1 MCCGVIPS
9 GLPDEPRGN
18 VHSAFMTSS
27 LETCNAWKRGL
38 SLGSYGVRRSWAGP
52 GCFVR
57 SAFRVSW
64 LVGAGVS
71 LELMIWTAARKLPAS
86 NLLDTA
92 AASLLLSFDFLLVLL
107 SVVCEWTIVT
117 ASLSHAAVL
126 LLLKFLF
133 DPPLFCLARMTG
145 RKWSNSSQAVLLL
158 GLPFILLRISV
169 SSAALDGLAARGM
182 RLTSVTQ
189 EGCDSFDTLP
199 DVASDCSSWV
209 WIKVSV
215 WRLVISAEGWVNEA
229 LIGGLSD
236 LGHGLSL
243 WPAYGHGPWI
253 DGF

>member
-1 MCCGVIPS
+1 
-9 GLPDEPRGN
+9 
-18 VHSAFMTSS
+18 
-27 LETCNAWKRGL
+27 
-38 SLGSYGVRRSWAGP
+38 
-52 GCFVR
+52 
-57 SAFRVSW
+57 VSW

-86 NLLDTA
+86 NLLDTV

-169 SSAALDGLAARGM
+169 SSAALDALAARGM

-199 DVASDCSSWV
+199 DVASDCSS
-209 WIKVSV
+209 
-215 WRLVISAEGWVNEA
+215 
-229 LIGGLSD
+229 
-236 LGHGLSL
+236 
-243 WPAYGHGPWI
+243 
-253 DGF
+253 